1 MINHATC
8 QLSERGLNGPFFCT
22 RVSVMPQRTMHYGAR
37 LTIVVPRRSG
47 FRTLQLAV
55 MNTGVNGIVRNDSA
69 ASNPLFTGV

>member
-1 MINHATC
+1 
-8 QLSERGLNGPFFCT
+8 
-22 RVSVMPQRTMHYGAR
+22 MPQRTMYYRAR